1 MDTGQEHFEI
11 VSDPQTLR
19 SLQGEWEA
27 LSRRSKRSRFSQSF
41 VWCWTSWETVERPR
55 ARKLHCVVLRRGE
68 RLVLLWP
75 FTIRRKKFLTL
86 AEPLGC
92 AYSEYPDPLVEDGD
106 EGFGRVKAAWQF
118 LRSTCRCD
126 LIILRHVPEGSLLHS
141 VLQSGNAQPHS
152 TLTNLRVSFDNH
164 ENWQSYYRSTPAND
178 RRDNERR
185 RRRLEERARVA
196 FEVVEGSQGQPMIE
210 WALKQKARQLPQ
222 DDRARRWL
230 QSKSYRDLLVAVSS
244 RGGPEGRLAIF
255 VLKIDDA
262 VAATIIGRVDQHRVE
277 AMTTTYDA
285 TYREFAPGKLLLAEC
300 LKWAAHNK
308 LEFDL
313 RGGDFPYKRRWANRE
328 SMIHDYKHGNSAFY
342 AISVRLPFAVPILR
356 WCRRLAG
363 QRRTTKSEETT

>member
-27 LSRRSKRSRFSQSF
+27 LSRRSQQSRFSQSF
-41 VWCWTSWETVERPR
+41 VWCWTSWETVEGPR
-55 ARKLHCVVLRRGE
+55 ARKLHCIVLRSGE

-106 EGFGRVKAAWQF
+106 ERLGRVKAAWHF

-126 LIILRHVPEGSLLHS
+126 LIILRHVPEGSLLHC
-141 VLQSGNAQPHS
+141 VLQSGNAKPHS
-152 TLTNLRVSFDNH
+152 ALTHLSVSFDDH
-164 ENWQSYYRSTPAND
+164 ESWQSYYRSTPAND
-178 RRDNERR
+178 RHDNERR
-185 RRRLEERARVA
+185 RRRIEECARVA
-196 FEVVEGSQGQPMIE
+196 FEVVEGSQCQPVIE
-210 WALKQKARQLPQ
+210 WALKQKAMQLPQ

-230 QSKSYRDLLVAVSS
+230 QSNSYRDLLIGVSR
-244 RGGPEGRLAIF
+244 RGGPEGRLVTF

-262 VAATIIGRVDQHRVE
+262 VAATLIGRVDLHRVE
-277 AMTTTYDA
+277 AMTTTYDPA
-285 TYREFAPGKLLLAEC
+285 YRKFAPGKLLLGEC
-300 LKWAAHNK
+300 LKWAANNK

-328 SMIHDYKHGNSAFY
+328 FMILDYKHGNSAFY
-342 AISVRLPFAVPILR
+342 AISIRLPSAVPILH
-356 WCRRLAG
+356 WCRRLTG
-363 QRRTTKSEETT
+363 RRWTTKGEEKT

>member
-1 MDTGQEHFEI
+1 MGGAE
-11 VSDPQTLR
+11 
-19 SLQGEWEA
+19 
-27 LSRRSKRSRFSQSF
+27 LS
-41 VWCWTSWETVERPR
+41 VETVSFLT
-55 ARKLHCVVLRRGE
+55 KF
-68 RLVLLWP
+68 RLVLDKLGDGRTPSSAEIALRRFAAWGAFGALMAVYDWSEKISDSRRAFGMRLFRVSRP
-75 FTIRRKKFLTL
+75 FGR
-86 AEPLGC
+86 GW
-92 AYSEYPDPLVEDGD
+92 D
-106 EGFGRVKAAWQF
+106 ESFGRVKAAWQF

-185 RRRLEERARVA
+185 RRRLGTRKGRIRSGRRLSRPADDRVGA
-196 FEVVEGSQGQPMIE
+196 KTESS
-210 WALKQKARQLPQ
+210 QLPQ

-230 QSKSYRDLLVAVSS
+230 QIANPERDLLVGVSS

-262 VAATIIGRVDQHRVE
+262 VAATIIGRVDLHRVE

-313 RGGDFPYKRRWANRE
+313 RGGDFPYKRRWANCE
-328 SMIHDYKHGNSAFY
+328 LMIHDYKHGNSAFY